1 MLEVVG
7 DSARGEELAFV
18 RLTVDGDRIV
28 DADAPGLARPLPG
41 LTLLEAAAV
50 PGETLAAD
58 ALANALAQAQAAAGE
73 KVVCVAGGAATAQR
87 LALATSGMPSR

>member
-28 DADAPGLARPLPG
+28 DADAPGLARPSP
-41 LTLLEAAAV
+41 A
-50 PGETLAAD
+50 
-58 ALANALAQAQAAAGE
+58 
-73 KVVCVAGGAATAQR
+73 
-87 LALATSGMPSR
+87 